1 MPAWSSGLRTDAPRH
16 AICLPCCHPRPEIGD
31 QPQNGQVR
39 ILFSFVGG
47 PEHFEPMVPIAR
59 AAQVGGHAVAVACA
73 PSLVAVVEA
82 QGFPAFGIGSPGRG
96 ADVARRPLRE
106 VDIARE
112 ERDLRERFAG
122 RAARLRAT
130 GLQVLASDWRP
141 DVMVADEVDFGSM
154 MAAEVL
160 GIPYATVLVIAAG
173 TLVRREVV
181 AGTLDTLRGEHGLP
195 ADPHFTAPS
204 RYLVLS
210 PFPPALRDPS
220 APLPATTHLFRPVDV
235 DRGDVAAPR
244 GAGRLLGVPN
254 VYLTLGTEF
263 NLESG
268 DLFTRVL
275 TGLRELA
282 INVLVTVGRQ
292 IDPRELGPQPANVR
306 VERYVPQ
313 AEVLPWADLVVFHGG
328 SGTLTGA
335 LAHGLPMV
343 ILALGADQPA
353 NAARC
358 QALGLGLALDP
369 LKATPAAVRQ
379 AATRVLAEPAHRHA
393 AEQLRDAI
401 AAQPDPA
408 TAVGLLERLAV
419 ERRPLVEGSATL
431 GRLSLALGPAI
442 PG

>member
-181 AGTLDTLRGEHGLP
+181 RWHPRHSPGRAWPARGSGFHGAEPVLGAVPIP
-195 ADPHFTAPS
+195 ARSARPE
-204 RYLVLS
+204 R
-210 PFPPALRDPS
+210 PPARNHP
-220 APLPATTHLFRPVDV
+220 PLP
-235 DRGDVAAPR
+235 
-244 GAGRLLGVPN
+244 
-254 VYLTLGTEF
+254 
-263 NLESG
+263 
-268 DLFTRVL
+268 
-275 TGLRELA
+275 TG
-282 INVLVTVGRQ
+282 
-292 IDPRELGPQPANVR
+292 
-306 VERYVPQ
+306 
-313 AEVLPWADLVVFHGG
+313 
-328 SGTLTGA
+328 
-335 LAHGLPMV
+335 
-343 ILALGADQPA
+343 
-353 NAARC
+353 
-358 QALGLGLALDP
+358 
-369 LKATPAAVRQ
+369 
-379 AATRVLAEPAHRHA
+379 
-393 AEQLRDAI
+393 
-401 AAQPDPA
+401 
-408 TAVGLLERLAV
+408 
-419 ERRPLVEGSATL
+419 
-431 GRLSLALGPAI
+431 
-442 PG
+442 